1 MKTSKK
7 LAAAGVAALC
17 IYLAASGG
25 LAARARDAV
34 LRGIGAERMK
44 NVSVVTDMTARPASV
59 QTEFIACARRGLTSG
74 SARTSRKS
82 S

>member
-34 LRGIGAERMK
+34 LRGIGA
-44 NVSVVTDMTARPASV
+44 
-59 QTEFIACARRGLTSG
+59 
-74 SARTSRKS
+74 
-82 S
+82 

>member
-59 QTEFIACARRGLTSG
+59 QTEFIAPETARGWGLSP
-74 SARTSRKS
+74 AR
-82 S
+82 